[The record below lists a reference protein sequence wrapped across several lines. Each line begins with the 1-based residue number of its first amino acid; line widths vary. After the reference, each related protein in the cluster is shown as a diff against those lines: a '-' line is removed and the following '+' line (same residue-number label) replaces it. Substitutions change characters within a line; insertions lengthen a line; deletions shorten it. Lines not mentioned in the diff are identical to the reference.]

1 MRKFS
6 HISYSPTLE
15 NLKKVK
21 TEMENNHSELSTIS
35 NSRKKKKKKK
45 KNKKKKKKN
54 AVKTIII
61 TTIIIL

>member
-35 NSRKKKKKKK
+35 NSRKKK
-45 KNKKKKKKN
+45 N